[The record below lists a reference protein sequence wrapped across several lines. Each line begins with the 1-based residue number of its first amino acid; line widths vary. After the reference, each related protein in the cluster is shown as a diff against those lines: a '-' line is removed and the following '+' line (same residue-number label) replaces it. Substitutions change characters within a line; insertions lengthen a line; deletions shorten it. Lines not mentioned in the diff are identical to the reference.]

1 MKEKKVLSKRKW
13 NSTLFQ
19 SKENFTDIEKEV
31 QIGVE
36 LLAFLTSSISH
47 TLIPS
52 SGLNLQVIDVNDKE
66 RKVSEELL
74 WITLHVDT
82 LSPLKKILK

>member
-1 MKEKKVLSKRKW
+1 
-13 NSTLFQ
+13 
-19 SKENFTDIEKEV
+19 
-31 QIGVE
+31 
-36 LLAFLTSSISH
+36 
-47 TLIPS
+47 
-52 SGLNLQVIDVNDKE
+52 LNLQVIDVNDKE